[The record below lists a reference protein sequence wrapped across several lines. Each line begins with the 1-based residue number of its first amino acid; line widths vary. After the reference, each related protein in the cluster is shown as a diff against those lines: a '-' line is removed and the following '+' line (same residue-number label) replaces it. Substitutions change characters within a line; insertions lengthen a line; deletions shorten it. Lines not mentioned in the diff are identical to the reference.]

1 MPQTLDIPDEA
12 SEKDARRIRQVN
24 RNLQIR
30 GDYPSLREQHGRR
43 KAWKILGERYNVSP
57 STARLIVYGQ
67 R

>member
-30 GDYPSLREQHGRR
+30 ADYPDLKGEHGRQR
-43 KAWKILGERYNVSP
+43 AWEILGERYNVSP
-57 STARLIVYGQ
+57 STARKVVYHQ